1 MSVWESKQFLLE
13 YTDLPLDLILTITS
27 YLTHSALF
35 FVEESTPQYP
45 SDVLLPRKMFQ
56 STGVYFSK
64 QEALHHFGNYS
75 FYRRIHKF
83 GTVPFRYKL
92 YVAQVEPNKVIAQR
106 NMEMLEDNVYLNAYD
121 FKTKLRKIVKKIR
134 RLSFG
139 KEECP
144 FPADEHLLIEN
155 EKVGGSYLWKYT
167 SYKDSLPE
175 INEIPIDR
183 IGEDET
189 NGMLQI
195 GWV

>member
-1 MSVWESKQFLLE
+1 MSVWESKQFLLQH
-13 YTDLPLDLILTITS
+13 TDIPLDLILSITS

-35 FVEESTPQYP
+35 FVEEITPQYT

-56 STGVYFSK
+56 SAGAYFSK

-83 GTVPFRYKL
+83 GIVSFRYKL
-92 YVAQVEPNKVIAQR
+92 YVSQVEPNKVIAQR
-106 NMEMLEDNVYLNAYD
+106 NMNILEDAVYHNAYD

-134 RLSFG
+134 HLSFG
-139 KEECP
+139 HEECP
-144 FPADEHLLIEN
+144 FPEDEHLLIEN
-155 EKVGGSYLWKYT
+155 EKVGGSYSWKY
-167 SYKDSLPE
+167 SAYKESLPE

-183 IGEDET
+183 VGEDET